1 MADIQYSFE
10 RYEKKFL
17 LASECKDAFLKNIQE
32 YIEEEQ
38 YHKYTICNIYYDT
51 DDYKIIRA
59 SREKPEYKEK
69 LRVRSYGTLSEHDKA
84 FVELKKK
91 YNGIVYKR
99 RIAADINVVEP
110 FLGGFTAN
118 QPFGQIG
125 KEIIWFQKI
134 HQARPKVFIG
144 YDRVAF
150 CAKDNP
156 DLRITFDTN
165 IRWRDKEL
173 DLRMGDQGEMLLQ
186 KDSIL
191 MEIKIS
197 EACPLWL
204 GRALSEANI
213 FPVSFSK
220 YGKWYGE
227 YILKE
232 ERKVKN
238 CA

>member
-1 MADIQYSFE
+1 MADVQYSFE

-17 LASECKDAFLKNIQE
+17 LTSECKEAFLKNIQE
-32 YIEEEQ
+32 NIKEEQ

-99 RIAADINVVEP
+99 RIAADINMVEP
-110 FLGGFTAN
+110 FLDEYNLN

-125 KEIIWFQKI
+125 EEIAWFQKMN
-134 HQARPKVFIG
+134 QTKPKVFIG

-165 IRWRDKEL
+165 IRCRDKDL
-173 DLRMGDQGEMLLQ
+173 DLRLGDYGKLLLPSG
-186 KDSIL
+186 SIL

-197 EACPLWL
+197 KACPLWL
-204 GRALSEANI
+204 GRALSEAKI

-220 YGKWYGE
+220 YGTWYGAWV
-227 YILKE
+227 LKE
-232 ERKVKN
+232 ERQVKS